1 MNTSPFDVLRRP
13 VISEKSTQVKETEN
27 TVVLEVSKESTK
39 ADIKRAVEAVFKV
52 KVAGIRTV
60 MVRGKNARMG
70 KFAGKKR
77 NWKKAYVKL
86 GEGDTI
92 EFFEGV

>member
-1 MNTSPFDVLRRP
+1 MSASSFDVLRRP
-13 VISEKSTQVKETEN
+13 VISEKATLVKEQEN
-27 TVVLEVSKESTK
+27 TVVLEVAKEATK
-39 ADIKRAVEAVFKV
+39 AEIARAVESVFKV
-52 KVAGIRTV
+52 KVAGVRTV

-70 KFAGKKR
+70 KFSGKKR

>member
-1 MNTSPFDVLRRP
+1 MAVSSYDILRRP
-13 VISEKSTQVKETEN
+13 VISEKSTLVKEADN
-27 TVVLEVSKESTK
+27 TVVLEVAKDATK
-39 ADIKRAVEAVFKV
+39 AEIKKAVEEVFKV
-52 KVAGIRTV
+52 KVKGVRTV
-60 MVRGKNARMG
+60 TVRGKSARVG
-70 KFAGKKR
+70 RFTGLKK

>member
-1 MNTSPFDVLRRP
+1 MNISSFDVLKSP
-13 VISEKSTQVKETEN
+13 VISEKSTLVKETEN
-27 TVVLEVSKESTK
+27 TVVLKVAKEATK
-39 ADIKRAVEAVFKV
+39 VQIKRAVEEVFKV
-52 KVAGIRTV
+52 KVEAVRTV
-60 MVRGKNARMG
+60 NVRGKNARRG
-70 KFAGKKR
+70 RYTGQKS

>member
-1 MNTSPFDVLRRP
+1 MSLTSYDVLRRP
-13 VISEKSTQVKETEN
+13 VISEKSTLVKETEN
-27 TVVLEVSKESTK
+27 TVVLEVAMDANK
-39 ADIKRAVEAVFKV
+39 AQIKKAVEGLFKV
-52 KVAGIRTV
+52 KVSAVRTV
-60 MVRGKNARMG
+60 IVRGKNAKVGRSYGM
-70 KFAGKKR
+70 KR

>member
-1 MNTSPFDVLRRP
+1 MNFASFDVLRRP
-13 VISEKSTQVKETEN
+13 IISEKSTLVKEAEN
-27 TVVLEVSKESTK
+27 TVVLEVAKEATK
-39 ADIKRAVEAVFKV
+39 AQIKKAVEDVFKV
-52 KVAGIRTV
+52 KVKGVRT
-60 MVRGKNARMG
+60 MLVRGKNARMG
-70 KFAGKKR
+70 KFSGQKR

>member
-1 MNTSPFDVLRRP
+1 MGNSPFDILRRP
-13 VISEKSTQVKETEN
+13 VISEKSTLVKETEN
-27 TVVLEVSKESTK
+27 TVVLEVAMDATK
-39 ADIKRAVEAVFKV
+39 VDIKKAVENAFKV
-52 KVAGIRTV
+52 KVTGVRTV
-60 MVRGKNARMG
+60 TVRGKNARVG
-70 KFAGKKR
+70 KSTGRKR

>member
-1 MNTSPFDVLRRP
+1 MNRSPFDVLRRP
-13 VISEKSTQVKETEN
+13 VISEKSTAVKEIEN
-27 TVVLEVSKESTK
+27 TVVLEVDKDATK
-39 ADIKRAVEAVFKV
+39 AEIKQAVEEVFKV
-52 KVAGIRTV
+52 KVAGVRTV
-60 MVRGKNARMG
+60 IVRGKNARMG
-70 KFAGKKR
+70 RFAGKKR